1 MTYNYINNHRRG
13 GKSFS
18 DGRDEL
24 RNLQVY
30 KQCAKWET
38 TCRGWK
44 IRIKFIFET
53 ERKLRL
59 LKIQQSSS
67 FSWHLEPYNM

>member
-44 IRIKFIFET
+44 KDKNKIYFWNGTKTSPTKNSTIFFIF
-53 ERKLRL
+53 LAL
-59 LKIQQSSS
+59 GAV
-67 FSWHLEPYNM
+67 